1 VNSGL
6 YTAYSG
12 LRARSDALDILAN
25 NLANLNTTGFKEEKA
40 FFTLLDQSLNAP
52 GPPETIGTAINRSV
66 LAHKAL
72 NPAEGSLSFTNR
84 DLDVAVVGNGFLVVE
99 TPQGI
104 RYTRNGNLQLNAQA
118 ILTTSEGFP
127 ILGQSGHPIQLGPG
141 KIHISED
148 GQISVEGTPL
158 NQPKKEEDVAPNK
171 GPVDSLKIVAFDDLS
186 VLEREGSSLFRS
198 RDGRQSEKSS
208 TAALRS
214 GYLEE
219 SNVNPI
225 SSIVQMVEILRHFEA
240 IQKSVNLLMN
250 DINSKAIEKL
260 GR

>member
-1 VNSGL
+1 L
-6 YTAYSG
+6 E
-12 LRARSDALDILAN
+12 ILAN

-52 GPPETIGTAINRSV
+52 GQPETINTAINRSV
-66 LAHKAL
+66 LAHKML

-84 DLDVAVVGNGFLVVE
+84 DLDVAIVGNGFLVVE

-127 ILGQSGHPIQLGPG
+127 VLGQSGRPVQLGPG
-141 KIHISED
+141 KIHINED
-148 GQISVEGTPL
+148 GQISVEGAPL
-158 NQPKKEEDVAPNK
+158 NWPKKEGEVPPEN
-171 GPVDSLKIVAFDDLS
+171 GPVESLKIVTFDDLS
-186 VLEREGSSLFRS
+186 VLDKEGSSLFRA
-198 RDGRQSEKSS
+198 REGRQPEMSS
-208 TAALRS
+208 SAVLRS

-219 SNVNPI
+219 SNVNPV

-240 IQKSVNLLMN
+240 LQKSVNLLMN